1 MTQDAINYLVPIAGV
16 ALIAVVLVTAIW
28 GWRRRRTPLPDL
40 QIAVI
45 SERIAYTIGGILA
58 LLFLLL
64 SNAAAL
70 YVWITGIGPVSE
82 TTLAIMWLGSTM
94 LGGLGV
100 VAGRRRTY
108 RVYRMPSSD

>member
-1 MTQDAINYLVPIAGV
+1 MTQDAINYLVPIAGIALV
-16 ALIAVVLVTAIW
+16 ALVLATAIW
-28 GWRRRRTPLPDL
+28 GWRRRRIPLPDL

-45 SERIAYTIGGILA
+45 SEQTTYTIGGILA

-70 YVWITGIGPVSE
+70 YVWITGIGPLSE
-82 TTLAIMWLGSTM
+82 TTLAIIWLGATM
-94 LGGLGV
+94 LSGLGV

-108 RVYRMPSSD
+108 RVYRMPPSD

>member
-1 MTQDAINYLVPIAGV
+1 MTQDAINYLIPTAGV
-16 ALIAVVLVTAIW
+16 ALIAVVFVAAIW
-28 GWRRRRTPLPDL
+28 SWRWTRIPLPEL

-45 SERIAYTIGGILA
+45 SEQIVYSVGGILA

-70 YVWITGIGPVSE
+70 YAWISGISVVSE
-82 TTLAIMWLGSTM
+82 TTLAIVWLGSTM

-100 VAGRRRTY
+100 IVGRRRTY

>member
-1 MTQDAINYLVPIAGV
+1 MTQDAINYFIAAAGV
-16 ALIAVVLVTAIW
+16 ALIAVILVASIW
-28 GWRRRRTPLPDL
+28 GWRRTRTPLPEL

-45 SERIAYTIGGILA
+45 SERIAYSVGGILA

-70 YVWITGIGPVSE
+70 YAWISGIGVVSE
-82 TTLAIMWLGSTM
+82 TTLAIVWLGSTM

-100 VAGRRRTY
+100 IVGRRRTY

>member
-1 MTQDAINYLVPIAGV
+1 MTQDAINYLLPTAGI
-16 ALIAVVLVTAIW
+16 ALIAVVLVAAVW
-28 GWRRRRTPLPDL
+28 GWRRGRAPLVDL

-45 SERIAYTIGGILA
+45 SERITYSVGGVLA

-64 SNAAAL
+64 CNAAAL
-70 YVWITGIGPVSE
+70 YAWISGISAVFE

-100 VAGRRRTY
+100 IVGRRRTY
-108 RVYRMPSSD
+108 SVYRMPSD